1 MDLISVD
8 PGLRACG
15 VAVFRAAVLKRA
27 MFVVSPERVKRGA
40 ACWVAMAWAVAQ
52 AVNGESWTSGV
63 VEFPQQ
69 YDGESH
75 EVDRRDLSELT
86 AIAGAVALILSARC
100 GDLWSPVPREWKG
113 QVPKDVHGR
122 RILSRLTPA
131 EEHRIEWPKGDRF
144 RHNVTDAIGLGLR
157 RIGRL

>member
-1 MDLISVD
+1 MNLIAVD

-15 VAVFRAAVLKRA
+15 VAVYRDSTLTRA
-27 MFVVSPERVKRGA
+27 MFVVSPERTLRGGPA
-40 ACWVAMAWAVAQ
+40 WVAMAWAVAQ
-52 AVNGESWTSGV
+52 QVNSESWTTAV

-69 YDGESH
+69 YEGEESK
-75 EVDRRDLSELT
+75 VDRRDLSELT
-86 AIAGAVALILSARC
+86 AVAGAVTLVLSARASVV
-100 GDLWSPVPREWKG
+100 WTPVPREWKG

-131 EEHRIEWPKGDRF
+131 EAYRVEWPSAERF

-157 RIGRL
+157 RLGRL

>member
-15 VAVFRAAVLKRA
+15 VAVFRESVLSRA
-27 MFVVSPERVKRGA
+27 LFVVSPERSARGGA
-40 ACWVAMAWAVAQ
+40 AWVAMAWAVAQ
-52 AVNGESWTSGV
+52 AVAAESWTSAV

-86 AIAGAVALILSARC
+86 AVAGAVALVLSAKASV
-100 GDLWSPVPREWKG
+100 LWTPVPREWKG

-131 EEHRIEWPKGDRF
+131 ETYRVEWPKAERF